1 MPIASKKDEFEMS
14 LDADIVPAS
23 RGRSFKMKAGQF
35 ALVTNTHGNQVVD
48 AWALADSDHFETS
61 SLDHTRSMNSNI
73 FFTEG
78 MALMSSRRR
87 PMLKMVADS
96 AKVRHDTL
104 LCPCNRELYQQ
115 LGCQEYH
122 RSCTDNFHE
131 ALSGVGIE
139 MPFTP
144 ASLNLFMNVPVT
156 ADGTVDRVPPD
167 TAAGDYVVMR
177 AEMDLIF
184 VLSACPQ
191 DITPINGAARTPRDV
206 AVNILD
212 TYPSEVSA

>member
-1 MPIASKKDEFEMS
+1 MS
-14 LDADIVPAS
+14 LEAEIVPAS
-23 RGRSFKMKAGQF
+23 QGRAFPMKAGQF
-35 ALVTNTHGNQVVD
+35 ALIVNTHGNQVVD
-48 AWALADSDHFETS
+48 TWAVAANDLFETS

-78 MALMSSRRR
+78 MTLISSRRR
-87 PMLKMVADS
+87 AMMTMVRDS

-115 LGCQEYH
+115 LGCEEYH

-131 ALSGVGIE
+131 ALSDVDIKL
-139 MPFTP
+139 PFTP
-144 ASLNLFMNVPVT
+144 ASLNLFMNVPVSI
-156 ADGTVDRVPPD
+156 DGTVDRVPPD

-177 AEMDLIF
+177 ADIDLVL

-191 DITPINGAARTPRDV
+191 DITPINGASRTPNDV
-206 AVNILD
+206 SVRILD
-212 TYPSEVSA
+212 TLPPEASS